1 MSQRYL
7 FTSESVTDGHPDR
20 LCDTISDAIVDR
32 FLIQDPQSH
41 IVTECALSKNL
52 IFIAA
57 RFASQAT
64 VDIPEVARLIVAETG
79 YRSEDFNAAE
89 CTVVTSL
96 MAQADTS
103 RYQWDERELDDRQ
116 LDRIVVRNQTTQF
129 GFACNQ
135 TPDFMPYPMA
145 MAHQLARRLRQVRQN
160 RTLAWLSPDCTT
172 QVGVEFD
179 QRKPVRIHSVTL
191 IVGYQGDGHVDA
203 ASVRQ
208 ALIREVI
215 EPVFA
220 TSTLQ
225 PDDATEIH
233 INPRGSFTRNGPA
246 AHSGM
251 TGRKTT
257 SDSYGGYARHSG
269 SALSGKDPGR
279 IDRVAA
285 YAARHAARNVV
296 AAGLAEQCEV
306 QLSYTIDQAR
316 PVSVRVLTYGTGTVA
331 DALIQARVEDAFDF
345 RLGAIIR
352 DFNLR
357 HLPTLHRGGFYRHL
371 PVQGHHG
378 ASFTELPWEQSNRI
392 DRLR

>member
-20 LCDTISDAIVDR
+20 LCDTLSDAIVDR
-32 FLIQDPQSH
+32 FLIQDPCSH
-41 IVTECALSKNL
+41 IVTECAVSKNL

-64 VDIPEVARLIVAETG
+64 VDIPEVARQIVAETG
-79 YRSEDFNAAE
+79 YHREDFNAAE

-96 MAQADTS
+96 MAQPETS
-103 RYQWDERELDDRQ
+103 RHAWDARALTEKE

-135 TPDFMPYPMA
+135 TPDFMPCPIVMA
-145 MAHQLARRLRQVRQN
+145 NQLARRLMQVRQN
-160 RTLAWLSPDCTT
+160 QTLPWLSPDCTT
-172 QVGVEFD
+172 QVGVEFE
-179 QRKPVRIHSVTL
+179 QRKPVRIHSITL
-191 IVGYQGDGHVDA
+191 IVGYQADGQVDA
-203 ASVRQ
+203 PAVRQ
-208 ALIREVI
+208 RLIREVI

-220 TSTLQ
+220 SGSLK
-225 PDDATEIH
+225 PDAHTVIH
-233 INPRGSFTRNGPA
+233 INPRGVFVRNGPA

-269 SALSGKDPGR
+269 SALSGKDPCR

-296 AAGLAEQCEV
+296 AAGLADECEV

-316 PVSVRVLTYGTGTVA
+316 PVSVQVSTHGTGIVEEA
-331 DALIQARVEDAFDF
+331 VIQARMEAAFDF

-352 DFNLR
+352 DFDLR
-357 HLPTLHRGGFYRHL
+357 HLPGQYKGGFYRHL
-371 PVQGHHG
+371 PVHGHQGI
-378 ASFTELPWEQSNRI
+378 SFAELPWEKSDRI